1 MTMQPTTARTVAEL
15 ASRSAERYGVRPAV
29 RFKRDDEWLEHSYAE
44 VGAIVEE
51 LALGLLEVGIE
62 PGERVCILANTR
74 PEWTFISFAI
84 SAAGGVVVPIYPTNS
99 PEECEWV
106 AGNSGARAVVVEDA
120 GQLAKI
126 ERVRERLP
134 ELEHTIGMQG
144 GIAPLDLEDLR
155 ARGRDGGDRVELRRR
170 QQAVQDDDA
179 YTIIYTSG
187 TTGPP
192 KGCVLTHRNAMSVGA
207 MVEELGFVK
216 PDDVSYLYLP
226 LAHSFALTTVLGSV
240 DQGTAVVYFGGDTKN
255 VIPELMASAPTYVPS
270 VPRIFEKLYA
280 IATAKLEQ
288 ASPEQ
293 REQFQQSVKLGV
305 EVRRRQHRGEEVPQ
319 EMQRA
324 FDEADGQL
332 FRGVREL
339 FGGRVRQAV
348 SGAAPIAPE
357 ILEFFYAAGVPVLE
371 GWGMTETTAVGAVN
385 TLDDL
390 KFGTVGRA
398 MPGVEI
404 RIAPGDGEILV
415 RGPNVFREYWRN
427 PEATAEAFVD
437 GWLRTGDLGELD
449 GEGFLKISGRKKD
462 IIITAGGKNLTPA
475 NLENDLKQ
483 SRFISQAMMHGDRR
497 PFPVALITLDEEEI
511 RAWARER
518 GKNEDLAALA
528 RDDDVH
534 ALIRAEV
541 DRANARYAQVE
552 QIKKFTILDHDLSPE
567 AGELTPTLKMKRT
580 VINERYADAL
590 DALYR

>member
-1 MTMQPTTARTVAEL
+1 
-15 ASRSAERYGVRPAV
+15 
-29 RFKRDDEWLEHSYAE
+29 
-44 VGAIVEE
+44 
-51 LALGLLEVGIE
+51 
-62 PGERVCILANTR
+62 
-74 PEWTFISFAI
+74 
-84 SAAGGVVVPIYPTNS
+84 
-99 PEECEWV
+99 
-106 AGNSGARAVVVEDA
+106 
-120 GQLAKI
+120 
-126 ERVRERLP
+126 
-134 ELEHTIGMQG
+134 
-144 GIAPLDLEDLR
+144 
-155 ARGRDGGDRVELRRR
+155 
-170 QQAVQDDDA
+170 
-179 YTIIYTSG
+179 
-187 TTGPP
+187 
-192 KGCVLTHRNAMSVGA
+192 
-207 MVEELGFVK
+207 MVEELGFVN

-226 LAHSFALTTVLGSV
+226 LAHSFALTTVLGSI

-293 REQFQQSVKLGV
+293 RKQFQQAVKLGV
-305 EVRRRQHRGEEVPQ
+305 EVRRRQHRGEEVPE
-319 EMQRA
+319 EMQRT
-324 FDEADGQL
+324 FDEADAQM
-332 FRGVREL
+332 FKGVREL

-371 GWGMTETTAVGAVN
+371 GWGMTETTAVGTVN

-404 RIAPGDGEILV
+404 RIAPEDGEILV

-427 PEATAEAFVD
+427 PEATAEALVD
-437 GWLRTGDLGELD
+437 GWLRTGDIGELD
-449 GEGFLKISGRKKD
+449 DEGFLKISGRKKD

-518 GKNEDLAALA
+518 GKQDDLAALA

-534 ALIRAEV
+534 ALIRAEL
-541 DRANARYAQVE
+541 DRANAKYAQVE
-552 QIKKFTILDHDLSPE
+552 QIKKFTILDHDLSAE
-567 AGELTPTLKMKRT
+567 SGELTPTLKVKRA
-580 VINERYADAL
+580 VMNERYADVL